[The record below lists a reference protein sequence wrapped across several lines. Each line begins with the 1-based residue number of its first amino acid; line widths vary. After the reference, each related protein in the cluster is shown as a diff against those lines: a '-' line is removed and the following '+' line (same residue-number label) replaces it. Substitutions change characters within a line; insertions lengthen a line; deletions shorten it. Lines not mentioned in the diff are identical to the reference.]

1 MDTVFI
7 QAHALA
13 AKHTIPSNDHLDVDV
28 TIKRNK
34 EGKYE
39 RFLVC
44 IVHIVH
50 QYLCITI
57 HCLSITDDHC
67 NEAFEM

>member
-13 AKHTIPSNDHLDVDV
+13 AKHTIPSNDHLDVGV
-28 TIKRNK
+28 TIKRDK
-34 EGKYE
+34 ESKYE

-44 IVHIVH
+44 IVH

-57 HCLSITDDHC
+57 HCLIITDDHC
-67 NEAFEM
+67 NKAFEM